1 VSDSPSRNRPFYTL
15 DISRILTRASARVP
29 TGIDR
34 VELEYARY
42 LRQHA
47 PDHLEFAAAHPLG
60 RFAVLPY
67 DRASAF
73 IKAIGTVWDSGTDDG
88 GRASRLGRALLHGV
102 LLPRPVRSTAPHG
115 QTRGRNIYLLMS
127 HHHLIQPRLIAAAI
141 RRRNGLFVPMVHDL
155 IPLEFP
161 EYSREREPDRH
172 LRRIKT
178 VVQYADAVLVPSVA
192 TGQSLRPHFIRARRD
207 VPIWSAPLGVHLRAT
222 SDADMLP
229 DDKANTITRRSHPY
243 FVCLGTIEARKNH
256 LLLLNLWRRL
266 VDIHGESAP
275 HLIIVGK
282 RGWENEQVIDMLERS
297 PALRGVVE
305 EHNSLPDT
313 TVVTLLR
320 GAKALLFPSF
330 SEGFG
335 LPLAEALALGT
346 PVLCSNIPVFHEI
359 GGDCAT
365 YLDPLDGP
373 AWIQAIE
380 TLSRLS
386 LPQAPLAKN
395 QILTWPQSVARAL
408 DYISSL
414 T

>member
-1 VSDSPSRNRPFYTL
+1 
-15 DISRILTRASARVP
+15 
-29 TGIDR
+29 
-34 VELEYARY
+34 
-42 LRQHA
+42 
-47 PDHLEFAAAHPLG
+47 
-60 RFAVLPY
+60 
-67 DRASAF
+67 
-73 IKAIGTVWDSGTDDG
+73 
-88 GRASRLGRALLHGV
+88 
-102 LLPRPVRSTAPHG
+102 
-115 QTRGRNIYLLMS
+115 M
-127 HHHLIQPRLIAAAI
+127 
-141 RRRNGLFVPMVHDL
+141 
-155 IPLEFP
+155 
-161 EYSREREPDRH
+161 
-172 LRRIKT
+172 
-178 VVQYADAVLVPSVA
+178 
-192 TGQSLRPHFIRARRD
+192 
-207 VPIWSAPLGVHLRAT
+207 
-222 SDADMLP
+222 
-229 DDKANTITRRSHPY
+229 
-243 FVCLGTIEARKNH
+243 
-256 LLLLNLWRRL
+256 
-266 VDIHGESAP
+266 
-275 HLIIVGK
+275 
-282 RGWENEQVIDMLERS
+282 
-297 PALRGVVE
+297 VE